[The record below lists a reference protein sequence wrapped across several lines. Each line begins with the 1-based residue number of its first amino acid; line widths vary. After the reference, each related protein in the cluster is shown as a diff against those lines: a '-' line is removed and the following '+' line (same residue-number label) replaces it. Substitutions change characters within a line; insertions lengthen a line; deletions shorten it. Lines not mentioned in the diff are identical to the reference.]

1 MAVNTWAKDN
11 IGGSSKT
18 GASGS
23 ESSGGGGSGDFSL
36 AKVNVDYE
44 TGGARL
50 IAPNIYEDDEY
61 YMLTVAESGEYKIPL
76 YHGHGMAEISD
87 KQALVNVVTSG
98 DITYFEEEM
107 VFMISGDGSI
117 TISLPED

>member
-1 MAVNTWAKDN
+1 
-11 IGGSSKT
+11 
-18 GASGS
+18 
-23 ESSGGGGSGDFSL
+23 
-36 AKVNVDYE
+36 
-44 TGGARL
+44 
-50 IAPNIYEDDEY
+50 
-61 YMLTVAESGEYKIPL
+61 
-76 YHGHGMAEISD
+76 MAEISD